1 MVLCAD
7 SVVIVWDSELEGPAP
22 PGGLTPMT
30 VHDMSPAAL
39 TMPHHHPHLAR
50 SRFMITDIL
59 SGQSGPPSPGDA
71 PRDLS
76 LHSHSHCRDRDADLS
91 DGTDHESGTDHDS
104 GLPGDTGSICS
115 NGE

>member
-1 MVLCAD
+1 
-7 SVVIVWDSELEGPAP
+7 
-22 PGGLTPMT
+22 MT

-104 GLPGDTGSICS
+104 GLPGDTGSVCS
-115 NGE
+115 NGK